1 MKVYLCKFIN
11 KQEKSRQQKWVI
23 FLSLA
28 CWWFFPT
35 SVFHFGIMLPLPKL
49 LKSLGCERSDWNAD
63 GEWRPKPCLVARE
76 ASLWKYIHA
85 ILQPVHIHVLY
96 LQLLFLLLRNWIV
109 RGKAQ
114 VWDYQQSAWD
124 SFPLSCFLICFCR
137 SPVIFLM
144 ERLRSLVTNL
154 TND

>member
-11 KQEKSRQQKWVI
+11 KQEEIRLQKGVI
-23 FLSLA
+23 LLSLA

-35 SVFHFGIMLPLPKL
+35 SVFLSGITLHLHKL
-49 LKSLGCERSDWNAD
+49 VKSLGYEMSDWNAE
-63 GEWRPKPCLVARE
+63 GEWRHLVVWE
-76 ASLWKYIHA
+76 ISLRKYMYA
-85 ILQPVHIHVLY
+85 ILQPVSIHALY
-96 LQLLFLLLRNWIV
+96 LQLLFLLFRNWIL

-114 VWDYQQSAWD
+114 VLDHQQSARD
-124 SFPLSCFLICFCR
+124 SFPLFCFLICFCR
-137 SPVIFLM
+137 RFVIFLM